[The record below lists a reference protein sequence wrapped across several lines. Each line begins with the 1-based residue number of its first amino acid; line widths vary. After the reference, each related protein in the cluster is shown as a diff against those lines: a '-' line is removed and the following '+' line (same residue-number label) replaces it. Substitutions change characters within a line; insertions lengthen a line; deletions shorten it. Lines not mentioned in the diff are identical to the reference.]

1 MSADFVGRDAER
13 LLSRSVSTSG
23 SLHTHSIVKCAFG
36 PFERQQQME
45 LGTFTS
51 FAMGR
56 FLPLKMVPNYL

>member
-13 LLSRSVSTSG
+13 LLSRGVSTSG
-23 SLHTHSIVKCAFG
+23 SLHTHAIVKCAFG

-51 FAMGR
+51 VAMGE
-56 FLPLKMVPNYL
+56 FLHLKIVPKYI